1 MFEKIKRDKGVE
13 VAAGADRRVGDTTLH
28 LLVFTLL
35 AFLGAA
41 LYSNTLQVPW
51 YFDDFPSIVD
61 QPTIRNLD
69 LAFQNLLAG
78 RGLATLTFALNY
90 HFGGIDT
97 TGYHLV
103 NILTHIITSGL
114 VFLILKRVW
123 KDTLLLPFFGA
134 LIFLIHP
141 LQTQAVTYI
150 VQRMTSLSG
159 LFFLL
164 AIYLFLHA
172 NTILQGGSRLM
183 SARHVCFYGL
193 SLLCGALAVMIKQN
207 AAVLPAALFLIE
219 FFFPTVPR
227 KSCWK
232 LGVYL
237 LPFVIVPLWI
247 GLSQLVLP
255 VLGGGAHQA
264 ITGTQS
270 LVGSGPITPMY
281 YLVTEFT
288 VFWIYIKLLFWPV
301 GQALDYS
308 YPIVKRLLSWPN
320 FLAFGG
326 LLGLI
331 ALAVTLYRR
340 RPLISFGI
348 AWFFL
353 TLSVE
358 STIIPLDPVFEHR
371 LYIPMLGFV
380 VVLIDLLANRLS
392 RKVLIISLTVLSL
405 SLAACT
411 WQRNA
416 LWNDPVAF
424 YEDNLDKA
432 PWSERVNSALARTYI
447 ESGRYDDALVVLKR
461 GLKINPYNV
470 KLNDNLGTLYDLT
483 GSPKQAIE
491 ALGQAIKY
499 DPGYYRSYLNLG
511 VVYAGQK
518 EWVAAIEQYE
528 KAINLKFE
536 YDKAHYNLGV
546 AYYMQGR
553 LQESLQEFKIA
564 SDLVPENALA
574 LYNLA
579 SVSIELGRVDS
590 ARVILPRL
598 AQLDA
603 GLFRE
608 LQKEIAASSKKR

>member
-61 QPTIRNLD
+61 NPNIRNLD
-69 LAFQNLLAG
+69 LAFQNLLAP
-78 RGLATLTFALNY
+78 RGLANLTFALNF

-103 NILTHIITSGL
+103 NILIHIITSGL

-123 KDTLLLPFFGA
+123 KDSLLLPFFGA
-134 LIFLIHP
+134 LVFLVHP

-172 NTILQGGSRLM
+172 STILQGGSRLM

-193 SLLCGALAVMIKQN
+193 SLLSGALAVMLKQN
-207 AAVLPAALFLIE
+207 AAVLPVALFLIG

-237 LPFVIVPLWI
+237 LPFVVVPLWI

-255 VLGGGAHQA
+255 VLGGVAHQG

-270 LVGSGPITPMY
+270 QVGSGPITPMY

-288 VFWIYIKLLFWPV
+288 VIWIYIKLLFWPV

-392 RKVLIISLTVLSL
+392 RKVLIITLTVLSL

-424 YEDNLDKA
+424 YEDNLARA
-432 PWSERVNSALARTYI
+432 PWSERVNSSLAKTYI
-447 ESGRYDDALVVLKR
+447 ESGRYDDAFVVLKR

-470 KLNDNLGTLYDLT
+470 MLNDNLGTLYDLT

-491 ALGQAIKY
+491 ALGRAIKY

-536 YDKAHYNLGV
+536 YEKAHYNLGV

-564 SDLVPENALA
+564 SDLMPDYASA

-590 ARVILPRL
+590 ARAILPRL
-598 AQLDA
+598 ARLDA

>member
-1 MFEKIKRDKGVE
+1 MFEKIKIDKGVE

-51 YFDDFPSIVD
+51 YFDDFASIVD
-61 QPTIRNLD
+61 NPNIRNLD
-69 LAFQNLLAG
+69 LAFQNLLAS
-78 RGLATLTFALNY
+78 RGLANLTFALNF

-103 NILTHIITSGL
+103 NILIHIITSGL

-123 KDTLLLPFFGA
+123 KDSLLLPFFGA
-134 LIFLIHP
+134 LVFLVHP

-172 NTILQGGSRLM
+172 STILQGGSRLM

-193 SLLCGALAVMIKQN
+193 SLLSGALAVMFKQN
-207 AAVLPAALFLIE
+207 AAVLPVALFLIG

-237 LPFVIVPLWI
+237 LPFVVVPLWI

-255 VLGGGAHQA
+255 VLGGVAHQG

-270 LVGSGPITPMY
+270 QVGSGPITPMY

-392 RKVLIISLTVLSL
+392 RKVLIITLTVLSL

-424 YEDNLDKA
+424 YEDNLARA
-432 PWSERVNSALARTYI
+432 PWSERVNSTLAKTYI
-447 ESGRYDDALVVLKR
+447 ESGRYDDAFVVLKR

-491 ALGQAIKY
+491 ALGRAIKY

-536 YDKAHYNLGV
+536 YEKAHYNLGV
-546 AYYMQGR
+546 AYYIQGR
-553 LQESLQEFKIA
+553 LQDSLQEFKIA
-564 SDLVPENALA
+564 SDLMPDYASA

-590 ARVILPRL
+590 ARAILPRL
-598 AQLDA
+598 ARLDA

>member
-51 YFDDFPSIVD
+51 YFDDFASIVD
-61 QPTIRNLD
+61 NPNIRNLD
-69 LAFQNLLAG
+69 LAFQNLLAP
-78 RGLATLTFALNY
+78 RGLANLTFALNF

-103 NILTHIITSGL
+103 NILIHIITSGL

-123 KDTLLLPFFGA
+123 KDSLLLPFFGA
-134 LIFLIHP
+134 LVFLVHP

-172 NTILQGGSRLM
+172 STILQGGSRLM

-193 SLLCGALAVMIKQN
+193 SLLSGALAVMLKQN
-207 AAVLPAALFLIE
+207 AAVLPVALFLIG

-237 LPFVIVPLWI
+237 LPFVVVPLWI

-255 VLGGGAHQA
+255 VLGGVAHQG

-270 LVGSGPITPMY
+270 QVGSGPITPMY

-392 RKVLIISLTVLSL
+392 RKVLIITLTVLSL

-424 YEDNLDKA
+424 YEDNLARA
-432 PWSERVNSALARTYI
+432 PWSERVNSSLAKTYI
-447 ESGRYDDALVVLKR
+447 ESGRYDDAFVVLKR

-470 KLNDNLGTLYDLT
+470 MLNDNLGTLYDLT

-491 ALGQAIKY
+491 ALGRAIKY

-536 YDKAHYNLGV
+536 YEKAHYNLGV

-564 SDLVPENALA
+564 SDLMPDYASA

-590 ARVILPRL
+590 ARAILPRL
-598 AQLDA
+598 ARLDA

>member
-1 MFEKIKRDKGVE
+1 MFEKIKIDKGVE

-51 YFDDFPSIVD
+51 YFDDFSSIVD
-61 QPTIRNLD
+61 QPTIRNLG
-69 LAFQNLLAG
+69 LAFQNLLAP
-78 RGLATLTFALNY
+78 RGLVNLTFALNY

-103 NILTHIITSGL
+103 NILIHIITSGL

-134 LIFLIHP
+134 LVFLIHP

-172 NTILQGGSRLM
+172 STILQGGSKLM
-183 SARHVCFYGL
+183 SARHLCFYGL
-193 SLLCGALAVMIKQN
+193 SLLSGALAVMFKQN

-237 LPFVIVPLWI
+237 LPFVVVPLWI

-308 YPIVKRLLSWPN
+308 YPIVKSLLSWPN

-326 LLGLI
+326 FLGLS
-331 ALAVTLYRR
+331 ALTVTLYRR

-424 YEDNLDKA
+424 YEDNLDRA
-432 PWSERVNSALARTYI
+432 PWSERVNSSLARTYI

-491 ALGQAIKY
+491 ALGRAIKY

-546 AYYMQGR
+546 AYYIQGR

-598 AQLDA
+598 ARLDA